1 MMDNTMEDYYRIL
14 HFLRDFFVDREY
26 PLRFNEDDDISAL
39 TNVERSEEYTSTH
52 EYSYKITNIIS
63 DKEIVFKIP
72 NRKYDTSDR
81 FEMNIALSE
90 DFTPSDIKVSFSE
103 SPKGSPKKH
112 ILTNGKCFIIENGEK
127 REITECKKDT
137 IYTIVFQIKDTY
149 TTLDKKVFFM
159 SALQSICFEF
169 GNDYEYAY
177 LSDVTFRTDVYQRT
191 LEDLDQHLKDGENHI
206 LSKLSIGYIPEELLI
221 LIPKCAAAYTFLQW
235 WEAEGRA
242 MGDGTELSRNYYDRL
257 IAQIDASIEAWLDAH
272 PEVQP
277 DEINLKM
284 LGYTWVVQ

>member
-1 MMDNTMEDYYRIL
+1 MDNTMEDYYRIL

-26 PLRFNEDDDISAL
+26 PLRFNENDDTSAL
-39 TNVERSEEYTSTH
+39 TNVERTEEYTSTH
-52 EYSYKITNIIS
+52 DFSYKINDIIS
-63 DKEIVFKIP
+63 NEEVVFKIP

-81 FEMNIALSE
+81 FEINISMSD
-90 DFTPSDIKVSFSE
+90 DFNPSDITISFSE

-112 ILTNGKCFIIENGEK
+112 ILTNGKCFITENGEK
-127 REITECKKDT
+127 KEITDCKKDT
-137 IYTIVFQIKDTY
+137 IYTIVFQIKDTF

-169 GNDYEYAY
+169 ANDYDYAY

-221 LIPKCAAAYTFLQW
+221 LVPKCAAAYTFLQW

-257 IAQIDASIEAWLDAH
+257 IAQIDDSIDAWLDAH